1 MTLADLRN
9 LDFEKIS
16 KIPLPQRILIL
27 VGIMVVIL
35 ALFLYMSYVP
45 KTKELKKFRAQLVK
59 LEAERDTK
67 KATADNLPKFKKEME
82 RLQDTLQAALVK
94 LPSQA
99 EIDQLLIDIPVKA
112 GESGLEITQFQP
124 KGETSRGFYAEVP
137 IDINVGGRYLDI
149 ASFFDRL
156 ADLDRIVHVSNV
168 QLKPS
173 TSTKAGNEVV
183 LGASLTVTTY
193 RFVEQRATPEG
204 GT

>member
-27 VGIMVVIL
+27 FGIMVVII
-35 ALFLYMSYVP
+35 ALFLYLSYVP
-45 KTKELKKFRAQLVK
+45 KTKDLKGLKGQLVK

-82 RLQDTLQAALVK
+82 RLNDKLMAALVK
-94 LPSQA
+94 LPSLA

-112 GESGLEITQFQP
+112 GESGLEITSFSP
-124 KGETSRGFYAEVP
+124 KGEVSRGFYAEVP
-137 IDINVGGRYLDI
+137 INVDVSGRYLDI
-149 ASFFDRL
+149 ASFFNRL
-156 ADLDRIVHVSNV
+156 ADLKRIVHVGNIT
-168 QLKPS
+168 LKPGEQ
-173 TSTKAGNEVV
+173 KGKEVV
-183 LGASLTVTTY
+183 LKSNVTVTTY
-193 RFVEQRATPEG
+193 RFVERTTTPEG